1 MILSDSFGYKKSIG
15 ILKKYK
21 SLPVQVRASFWF
33 LVCSFLQKGISVITM
48 PIFTRLLSTDE
59 YGRFGVWNSW
69 QGIVAIVVGLSLS
82 SGVHTQGLVKFDKD
96 KDLFSSSLLGLMTL
110 SVSLWMGI
118 YFLLHDYI
126 DVFLS
131 LTTIQIVAM
140 LVKVWSSSVF
150 HFWANEQRIK
160 YAYRN
165 LVIITIIVS
174 CIKPILGIILVSLCK
189 DKVTARIIGLV
200 SVELIGF
207 SWMFLSLIR
216 KGKGIYSKKYWI
228 YALGFNLPLV
238 PHYLSQT
245 VLNSSDRIM
254 IQKMVG
260 DSQSGIYGLA
270 YSVSL
275 IMTLF
280 NTALMQTISP
290 WIYRKIKDRK
300 ENDIAPIAYASLLFV
315 AVVNLILIA
324 MAPEV
329 IAVFAPKS
337 YHEAIYV
344 IPPVAMS
351 VFFLFS
357 YDLFAK
363 FAFYYEKTK
372 FIMTAS
378 VLGALLNVILNYFFI
393 RKYGYIAAGY
403 TTLICYIT
411 YALAHYLFM
420 RRVCRLC
427 CFGKYPYETKIILMI
442 AIPFLLCGFI
452 LLLTYK
458 YSIIRYCILAVFII
472 MIFVFRKR
480 LIIAIKGMLSIRKG
494 IKKNV

>member
-1 MILSDSFGYKKSIG
+1 MILSNSVRLKENSYR

-69 QGIVAIVVGLSLS
+69 QGIVTIVVGLSLS
-82 SGVHTQGLVKFDKD
+82 SGVHTQGLVKFEKD
-96 KDLFSSSLLGLMTL
+96 KDLFSSSLLGLMTV
-110 SVSLWMGI
+110 SVSLWTCI
-118 YFLLHDYI
+118 YFLIHGFIND
-126 DVFLS
+126 FLS
-131 LTTIQIVAM
+131 LSTIQVTAM

-165 LVIITIIVS
+165 LVVITIAVS
-174 CIKPILGIILVSLCK
+174 LIKPTLGIILVSTCT
-189 DKVTARIIGLV
+189 DKVTARILGLV
-200 SVELIGF
+200 LIEVIAYF
-207 SWMFLSLIR
+207 WMFLSLIR
-216 KGKGIYSKKYWI
+216 KGKKIYSGKYWF

-260 DSQSGIYGLA
+260 NSKSGIYGLA

-275 IMTLF
+275 LMTLF

-290 WIYRKIKDRK
+290 WIYKKIRDRK
-300 ENDIAPIAYASLLFV
+300 EKDIAPIAYASLAFV
-315 AVVNLILIA
+315 ALVNIMLIA

-329 IAVFAPKS
+329 VAIFAPKS
-337 YHEAIYV
+337 YYEAVYV

-363 FAFYYEKTK
+363 FAFYYEKTR

-378 VLGALLNVILNYFFI
+378 VLGAILNVLLNYFFI

-411 YALAHYLFM
+411 YAIAHYLFM
-420 RRVCRLC
+420 RKVCRLC
-427 CFGKYPYETKIILMI
+427 CFGKYPYETKKILMI

-458 YSIIRYCILAVFII
+458 YRIIRYCILVAFIVTI
-472 MIFVFRKR
+472 IFFRKK
-480 LIIAIKGMLSIRKG
+480 IIVVIKDMLSIRKN
-494 IKKNV
+494 I